1 MGTEQ
6 SFLESGAVVVL
17 HVQLGA
23 QTGKKL
29 AAEWRVP

>member
-6 SFLESGAVVVL
+6 SFVESGAVVL